1 MSSNIPTRSFT
12 IKKKLA
18 LLFIGFALIPS
29 SIVGAVSYWYSK
41 SLSGKYALNVE
52 SLAVET
58 LNRVN
63 SLFPYVQN
71 TLLALSNKSELSD
84 VSSGIAGMEIVSISQ
99 VLSEA
104 AKINPGF
111 SLLLVTDPNRNVK
124 ACNAP
129 GSTLIGKQT
138 EDSPE
143 YHDALRGKT
152 SRGRFI
158 VTQLTGRPVYGFWV
172 HVPIYSAWDKST
184 PIGILS
190 GLYSLEPISNLIRQV
205 KIEGK
210 AQDPSR
216 YIELMRNDGLLL
228 SAPPFFDK
236 EHAPLELNVL
246 EEFPA
251 LAAATAAR
259 SNSVPR
265 GTINQLKDAWGD
277 KVVGFAGSSDSDLSV
292 LVFVD
297 PSVVFRQINTLR
309 NFLAIFTVLVM
320 TLSALSAWP
329 ISKLITKPISIA
341 VDVAKQV
348 AACDLTAQVEV
359 TSGDE
364 TGQLLDAVGQMTSN
378 LNSLVRRVKQSSIQ
392 LVSTTTEITAAAR
405 QQETAVNDFG
415 ASTGE
420 IAVAVKEISAT
431 SQELVA
437 TMGEI
442 SGVAESTASL
452 ADSGRTGLM
461 DMQTIMRQLTRASA
475 AISSK
480 LATINDKTRN
490 INIIITAIAKVAD
503 QTNLLS
509 LNAGIEAE
517 KAGEYG
523 LGFAVV
529 AREIRRLADQTATAT
544 LDVEEM
550 VKEMQS
556 AVSSGVMEMDK
567 FTEAVRRGVEETAH
581 ISGQMARIIE
591 GVEDLTPRFAA
602 VNEGMRSQSQGAQH
616 IDHAVFQLNDAA
628 RQTSISLRE
637 FKSAT
642 EALNEAVRDLRE
654 EISRF
659 KVRSQ

>member
-1 MSSNIPTRSFT
+1 MPSKVPTRSFT

-84 VSSGIAGMEIVSISQ
+84 VSTGIAGMEIVSISQ
-99 VLSEA
+99 VLTEA
-104 AKINPGF
+104 AKINQGF
-111 SLLLVTDPNRNVK
+111 SLLLVTDPNRNIK
-124 ACNAP
+124 ASNAP
-129 GSTLIGKQT
+129 GSMLIGKQA

-143 YHDALRGKT
+143 YNEALRGKT
-152 SRGRFI
+152 SRGRCT
-158 VTQLTGRPVYGFWV
+158 VTQLTGHPVYGFWV
-172 HVPIYSAWDKST
+172 HVPIYSAWEKST

-190 GLYSLEPISNLIRQV
+190 GLYSLDPITSLIRQV

-210 AQDPSR
+210 VQDTSR

-228 SAPPFFDK
+228 SAPLFIEK
-236 EHAPLELNVL
+236 AHAPLELNVL
-246 EEFPA
+246 QEFPA
-251 LAAATAAR
+251 LAAVTAVR
-259 SNSVPR
+259 ENSAPR
-265 GTINQLKDAWGD
+265 GTINQLDDSWGD
-277 KVVGFAGSSDSDLSV
+277 KVVGFAGSSDSGLAV

-297 PSVVFRQINTLR
+297 RSVVFRQINTLR
-309 NFLAIFTVLVM
+309 NFLAIFTILVM
-320 TLSALSAWP
+320 TVSALSAWP
-329 ISKLITKPISIA
+329 ISKLITTPISIA
-341 VDVAKQV
+341 VDVARQV

-405 QQETAVNDFG
+405 QQEAAVNDFG

-420 IAVAVKEISAT
+420 IAVAVKEILAT
-431 SQELVA
+431 SQGLVA

-452 ADSGRTGLM
+452 ADSGRTGLT
-461 DMQTIMRQLTRASA
+461 DMQTTMRQLTRASA

-480 LATINDKTRN
+480 LSAINDKTRN

-567 FTEAVRRGVEETAH
+567 FTEAVRRGVEETTQ
-581 ISGQMARIIE
+581 ISGQLARIIG
-591 GVEDLTPRFAA
+591 GVEELTPRFAA
-602 VNEGMRSQSQGAQH
+602 VNEGMQSQSQGAQQ
-616 IDHAVFQLNDAA
+616 IGHAVFQLNDAA
-628 RQTSISLRE
+628 QQTSISLRE
-637 FKSAT
+637 FNLAT
-642 EALNEAVRDLRE
+642 EALNEAVRDLRD